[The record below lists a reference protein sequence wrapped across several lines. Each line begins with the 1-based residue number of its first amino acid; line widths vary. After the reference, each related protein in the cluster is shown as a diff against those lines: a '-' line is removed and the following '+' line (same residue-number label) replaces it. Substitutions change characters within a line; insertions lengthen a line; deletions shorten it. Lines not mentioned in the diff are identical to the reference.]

1 MELIKLMEFM
11 KTIVALFAETFVPRP
26 AQSTQ
31 QIQFQSSLW
40 EWEDWIELLVEEQWA
55 AKRMQSWR
63 KVKRIENSW
72 AFAEAKHEARRGAAP
87 FPFSLSQ
94 QSFLF
99 FSLLKKRLK
108 DCGGA
113 EREWKGER
121 HKEGLVVSFLLLFI
135 GLIDWRL
142 HYFHSISFLIWFHSH
157 FIKIK
162 IKFHSNIYK

>member
-121 HKEGLVVSFLLLFI
+121 HKEGLVVSFLCGLWAGPPANAPQREDKQQHNPSTTHHLFSFT
-135 GLIDWRL
+135 
-142 HYFHSISFLIWFHSH
+142 FH
-157 FIKIK
+157 
-162 IKFHSNIYK
+162 